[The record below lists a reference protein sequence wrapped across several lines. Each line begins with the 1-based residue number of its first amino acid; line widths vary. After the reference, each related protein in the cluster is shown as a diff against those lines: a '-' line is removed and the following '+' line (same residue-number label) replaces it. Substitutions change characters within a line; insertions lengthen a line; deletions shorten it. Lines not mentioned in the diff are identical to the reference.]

1 MRRLFLSAVLTAT
14 LGSPALAG
22 PPTPLTPTHPAVST
36 FGPNASIELA
46 PHTSAT
52 IRRLTHLAI
61 PTTGATPL
69 ERASRFLDA
78 HRTVL
83 GLAHLRYEH
92 RDTTTLP
99 RGLGHVVRFALSVEI
114 SKTEHLEIQDSSL
127 TVRLGPDG
135 RVRAYTSDAL
145 PFALPLT
152 GPTASPTLSPEAA
165 LDAARARYAA
175 MAFGTPRL
183 VVLAPAAHH
192 ASLAWR
198 IPVALV
204 PLQAHFFV
212 WVDATTG
219 AIIKDAPAGFDQPI
233 RSLPL
238 RSTEAPR

>member
-14 LGSPALAG
+14 LGTPALAG
-22 PPTPLTPTHPAVST
+22 PPTPLGPNQPPQPGVST

-46 PHTSAT
+46 PHSTTT
-52 IRRLTHLAI
+52 IRRLTHVAI
-61 PTTGATPL
+61 PTSGATPL

-78 HRTVL
+78 HRGQL
-83 GLAHLRYEH
+83 GLDHLRYEH
-92 RDTTTLP
+92 RDTTALP
-99 RGLGHVVRFALSVEI
+99 RGLGHVVRFALGVEI

-135 RVRAYTSDAL
+135 HVRAYTSDAL
-145 PFALPLT
+145 PFT
-152 GPTASPTLSPEAA
+152 RPTSTPTLSAEAA
-165 LDAARARYAA
+165 VDAARARYAA